1 MEKKETVKY
10 KDKQKLALLDYVIG
24 NPNYFNPRNV
34 DDFININEAMLMTK
48 YLDRALD
55 RNRLGHYPNDS
66 NYFIPN
72 PDVTNLVRMVGNKS
86 GISDSKTVVK
96 MTKDLLRNMNK

>member
-1 MEKKETVKY
+1 MGKKENVKY
-10 KDKQKLALLDYVIG
+10 KDKQKLALLDYVMD

-48 YLDRALD
+48 YLDMALD
-55 RNRLGHYPNDS
+55 RNRLGHYSKDS
-66 NYFIPN
+66 DYFIPN
-72 PDVTNLVRMVGNKS
+72 YDVTDLVGMVGNNS

-96 MTKDLLRNMNK
+96 MTKDLLKNMNK